1 MDTPCSER
9 SPRGSTRKVAT
20 PEGIP
25 VTLSDGRR
33 RYLAEPTFRA
43 QAPTLTTPDVDF
55 ALDAIFDDLVVR
67 RSASLRDVWSAA
79 RTLLLANYDLDD
91 DQVAELLRI
100 EEGGEQS
107 ARMLAGSVV
116 EALLGSD
123 AHANSYTA
131 WVRASLLANGLGE
144 TEIPA
149 RDLPSVLA
157 VLVATQ
163 RTIPLTEFADAC
175 RCAQESSQ
183 LETLL

>member
-1 MDTPCSER
+1 MDTPCFER
-9 SPRGSTRKVAT
+9 KRHGATRTVAIDD
-20 PEGIP
+20 GIP
-25 VTLSDGRR
+25 VTLSDGLR

-43 QAPTLTTPDVDF
+43 NAPTLTTPDVDL
-55 ALDAIFDDLVVR
+55 ALDALFDDLIVR

-91 DQVAELLRI
+91 TQVAELLRVQ
-100 EEGGEQS
+100 EGGEEY
-107 ARMLAGSVV
+107 ARDLAGKVV

-144 TEIPA
+144 AEIPA
-149 RDLPSVLA
+149 RDLPNVLA

-163 RTIPLTEFADAC
+163 RTIPLAEFADAC
-175 RCAQESSQ
+175 RCAQESSR